1 MTEKLSPLAENIL
14 YCSDNELLEDELG
27 TAFLAIFDARV
38 CDKTIVD
45 MIERR
50 VSKHKFRQAFHG
62 GPPFKAPKLAS
73 GDYIVG
79 FGKSRQE
86 LRSRIQF
93 LNAHS
98 LTVAGSGAGKT
109 TLSRF
114 KILQIAKHVG
124 GLFLFDL
131 RKREFAVLK
140 APLVRFGIDLIVL
153 PARKLKINPL
163 QLPSGVVVSDWIP
176 RVADMLVEVLE
187 LPPRASKLLQAKLF
201 PIYRKFENRKN
212 EFPTLFDLFESIK
225 RDKSSNHQARI
236 AILDSLEPVLLSL
249 GPGVL
254 AYRYGWP
261 SSELAKRC
269 LVFELAG
276 VSETDKNLLLNSL
289 ILSEF
294 TSRIARGI
302 SNPKMDLWICLDEA
316 QRICSSTDRTSAI
329 ADLIG
334 LVRGTGIG
342 LDLSVQSANGV
353 LPQVISNTAV
363 KVLGRCGS
371 MADYSAAGGSMGLT
385 AEQVRWAQMNLKPGV
400 FIGQLGE
407 GRWRYPFVF
416 NIPLMNFPKG
426 SAGAHVDIDSSL
438 NLPTVY
444 ASEFHDWGRAPEIGS
459 ASACEAAGK
468 TSGESG
474 ETLFDSPQ
482 EYQFCKAVVESPM
495 QPSSKYPKLAGIAIK
510 SAKLIRERLISRQF
524 IAQHSLG
531 TGKRGRS
538 SILLAALEAGR
549 MAVQEYER
557 RQS

>member
-1 MTEKLSPLAENIL
+1 MTEKFSQLTESIL
-14 YCSDNELLEDELG
+14 YCHQNELLEDDTGSAILG
-27 TAFLAIFDARV
+27 IFQAGV

-50 VSKHKFRQAFHG
+50 VSKHKFKQAFYG
-62 GPPFKAPKLAS
+62 GPPFKTPKLTS

-114 KILQIAKHVG
+114 KILQIAKYVG

-140 APLVRFGIDLIVL
+140 VELARLGIELVVL
-153 PARKLKINPL
+153 PARKLRINPL
-163 QLPSGVVVSDWIP
+163 QLPRGVVVSDWIP

-201 PIYRKFENRKN
+201 PIYREFEDRKN

-261 SSELAKRC
+261 SDELAKRR

-353 LPQVISNTAV
+353 LPQIISNTAV

-416 NIPLMNFPKG
+416 NIPLMKLPKG
-426 SAGAHVDIDSSL
+426 SVDTHADTDSSL
-438 NLPTVY
+438 NFPTVY
-444 ASEFHDWGRAPEIGS
+444 ASEFHTWGRVPEIGS
-459 ASACEAAGK
+459 ASVQDATANFSK
-468 TSGESG
+468 N
-474 ETLFDSPQ
+474 LFDSSQ
-482 EYQFCKAVVESPM
+482 EYQFCKAVVENPM
-495 QPSSKYPKLAGIAIK
+495 GPSSSYPKLAGIRQK
-510 SAKLIRERLISRQF
+510 SAKALRERLVERKYIRPHVLDS
-524 IAQHSLG
+524 G
-531 TGKRGRS
+531 GRGRS
-538 SILLAALEAGR
+538 SILLEPLPAGVEAVGK
-549 MAVQEYER
+549 YEDN
-557 RQS
+557 